1 MKILW
6 KFASRSRPAKL
17 FSCLDNI
24 QKMARHDD
32 YEILLTLDLDDD
44 TCTSD
49 EFKQRLSHYVKITPI
64 WGDSRGS
71 KIFAI
76 NRDLD
81 LMKDF
86 DIIMCHSDDFVIVKE
101 GFDLDVIGHYEQGFS
116 GLLHYPD
123 GRAGTRLCTYA
134 IMDKAYFDLT
144 GWIYNPLYKSVA
156 ADNEQHEVA
165 VLLDRYKYVDV
176 TAIKHLHP
184 AYGDAPN
191 DDLYRRNEH
200 PSLYAKDLETLRNR
214 RAINFGINV

>member
-1 MKILW
+1 MKLLY

-44 TCTSD
+44 TCTND
-49 EFKQRLSHYVKITPI
+49 QFKQRLSYYDKVTPI

-76 NRDLD
+76 NRDLE
-81 LMKDF
+81 LVKDF
-86 DIIMCHSDDFVIVKE
+86 DIIMCHSDDFIIVKE
-101 GFDLDVIGHYEQGFS
+101 GFDLDVISHYEQGFS

-123 GRAGTRLCTYA
+123 GRVENRLCTYT
-134 IMDKAYFDLT
+134 IMDKPYFDLF
-144 GWIYNPLYKSVA
+144 GWLYNPAYTSVG
-156 ADNEQHEVA
+156 ADNELHEVA
-165 VLLDRYKYVDV
+165 VLLGRYKFVPV
-176 TAIKHLHP
+176 VAIRHLHP

-200 PSLYAKDLETLRNR
+200 PALYAVDLNTLKNR
-214 RAINFGINV
+214 RAINFGI